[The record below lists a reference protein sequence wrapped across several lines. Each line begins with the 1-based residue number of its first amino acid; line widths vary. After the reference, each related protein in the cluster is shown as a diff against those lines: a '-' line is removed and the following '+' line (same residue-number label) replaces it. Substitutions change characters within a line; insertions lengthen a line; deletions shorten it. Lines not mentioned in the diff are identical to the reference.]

1 MDPQVVDDA
10 IKEDF
15 DLAEQAPPAYAP
27 GAPTRLNRQGIH
39 IFTGSSIGELGSDD
53 ESASDDDS
61 ADDGLGSPNLRGVF
75 PSMSLFGTPLP
86 SGADPPQPTSAESGP
101 EAPVLPT
108 TKSTMS
114 QVQISGA
121 TLEHAAF
128 PHLTRVEWEA
138 LHRLVAVSGDAVV
151 ASLLSSATP
160 DQQRL
165 VAQEFME
172 RELADANRRVSTP
185 SRPSQNDVVKMETST
200 YSGAG
205 ENRLPLNRWF
215 REIDIAIASRRI
227 EASSAKMNFLLSRLT
242 GKAKEWALGKLV
254 VDPEAFPILETLQSD
269 LRLAFEPPQDESR
282 VRAEFFVLRQGQM
295 SMRDY
300 VQKTRHLASC
310 IVTKPIDTASQVHVF
325 VFGMREGMTR
335 YCLTRAE
342 PSSLEE
348 AFALAIREDYMV
360 AASYAA
366 AIPAEAR
373 ESTPEPMEIDAIN
386 ASSNRRRGSYRGS
399 AGRSNRP
406 LICFR
411 CGKKGHR
418 AAERRAPA
426 PVVSHVDAEHSS
438 VAHSKNDQD
447 Q

>member
-1 MDPQVVDDA
+1 MAELLNDA
-10 IKEDF
+10 
-15 DLAEQAPPAYAP
+15 
-27 GAPTRLNRQGIH
+27 
-39 IFTGSSIGELGSDD
+39 D
-53 ESASDDDS
+53 ESPPSTVEVGEATPLDS
-61 ADDGLGSPNLRGVF
+61 TL
-75 PSMSLFGTPLP
+75 LP
-86 SGADPPQPTSAESGP
+86 SGPLP
-101 EAPVLPT
+101 EDAGETRPVASPDEEEVTDQLLVSPVDVFGLQQTRFVEEQKRTHFVVLPT

-128 PHLTRVEWEA
+128 PHLTRMEWEA

-165 VAQEFME
+165 AAQGFME
-172 RELADANRRVSTP
+172 RELADANRRVSNP

-200 YSGAG
+200 YSGAV
-205 ENRLPLNRWF
+205 ENRLPLSRWF

-227 EASSAKMNFLLSRLT
+227 EAPSAKMNFLLSRLT

-254 VDPEAFPILETLQSD
+254 VDLEAFPTLETLQSD

-282 VRAEFFVLRQGQM
+282 VRAEFFALRQGQM

-310 IVTKPIDTASQVHVF
+310 IVTKPIDMASQVHVF

-348 AFALAIREDYMV
+348 TFALAIREDYMV

-399 AGRSNRP
+399 SGRSNRS

-418 AAERRAPA
+418 AA
-426 PVVSHVDAEHSS
+426 
-438 VAHSKNDQD
+438 
-447 Q
+447 

>member
-1 MDPQVVDDA
+1 MILAVFLALVIGLVFIDADYASYTGLNSGVGMVYMVTIDDPKLGSSLTLGSGVTGTIQEKDNESISHCVYD
-10 IKEDF
+10 EPSP
-15 DLAEQAPPAYAP
+15 DLRGDP
-27 GAPTRLNRQGIH
+27 GACCIPPSH
-39 IFTGSSIGELGSDD
+39 S
-53 ESASDDDS
+53 
-61 ADDGLGSPNLRGVF
+61 RGV
-75 PSMSLFGTPLP
+75 
-86 SGADPPQPTSAESGP
+86 
-101 EAPVLPT
+101 
-108 TKSTMS
+108 
-114 QVQISGA
+114 
-121 TLEHAAF
+121 
-128 PHLTRVEWEA
+128 EA

-165 VAQEFME
+165 AAQEFME

-200 YSGAG
+200 YSGTG

-215 REIDIAIASRRI
+215 RQIDIAIASRRI
-227 EASSAKMNFLLSRLT
+227 E
-242 GKAKEWALGKLV
+242 KAKEWALGKLV
-254 VDPEAFPILETLQSD
+254 VDPEAFPTLKTLQSD

-282 VRAEFFVLRQGQM
+282 VRAEFFALRQGQM
-295 SMRDY
+295 SMRDN

-310 IVTKPIDTASQVHVF
+310 IVTKPIDMASQVHVF

-366 AIPAEAR
+366 AIPTEAR
-373 ESTPEPMEIDAIN
+373 ESTPEPMDIDAIN

-399 AGRSNRP
+399 AGRNNRS

-411 CGKKGHR
+411 CGKKGDR
-418 AAERRAPA
+418 VEECRAPA